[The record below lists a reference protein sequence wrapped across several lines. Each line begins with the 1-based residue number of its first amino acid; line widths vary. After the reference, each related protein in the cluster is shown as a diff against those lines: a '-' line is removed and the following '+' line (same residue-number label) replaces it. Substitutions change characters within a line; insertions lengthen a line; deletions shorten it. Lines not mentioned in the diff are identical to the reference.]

1 MTRDRTLLALTVL
14 ALLVTVPGT
23 PPALRVPVVTAFFLI
38 VPGLAWVRRLPVH
51 GPLEQATVAVAIS
64 LALAVV
70 VSETLLLLLGVAGLL
85 PAALVLGAF
94 TVVGVLVGPRS
105 AVPA

>member
-23 PPALRVPVVTAFFLI
+23 PPALRVPVVTALFLI

-70 VSETLLLLLGVAGLL
+70 VSETLLLLGVAGLL

>member
-1 MTRDRTLLALTVL
+1 MTRDRALLALTVL

-51 GPLEQATVAVAIS
+51 GLLEQATVAVAIS

-70 VSETLLLLLGVAGLL
+70 VSETLLLLGVAGLL

>member
-14 ALLVTVPGT
+14 ALLATVPGT

-70 VSETLLLLLGVAGLL
+70 VSETLLLLGVAGLL

>member
-51 GPLEQATVAVAIS
+51 GPLEQAAVAVAIS

-70 VSETLLLLLGVAGLL
+70 VSETLLLLGVAGLL

>member
-70 VSETLLLLLGVAGLL
+70 VSETLLLLGVAGLL

>member
-1 MTRDRTLLALTVL
+1 MTRDRALLALTVL

-70 VSETLLLLLGVAGLL
+70 VSETLLLLGVAGLL

>member
-70 VSETLLLLLGVAGLL
+70 VSETLLLLGVAGLL

-105 AVPA
+105 AVPE